1 MANTCLDCDVPR
13 KHRSLAQRA
22 ASGAAREIERGGAVG
37 GSARS
42 RGRPTPH
49 SDEQAIL
56 PDAGKGEQVE
66 QFETLRSDSMSRITG
81 TSWSAAQRNTGGLLQ
96 WAYDE
101 MGIEEPEHSG
111 SGQPLNRKEQCRA
124 LT

>member
-13 KHRSLAQRA
+13 KHRSLARR
-22 ASGAAREIERGGAVG
+22 ASGGPVRESAGRGTVV

-42 RGRPTPH
+42 RGHPTPQ
-49 SDEQAIL
+49 SGKQAVL
-56 PDAGKGEQVE
+56 PDVSKGEQVE
-66 QFETLRSDSMSRITG
+66 QFETLRSDCMSRITG